1 MSWFTTKKRLTI
13 SNQPEQTPQTI
24 EQALENCMRSSDFEH
39 VQVTTPYKNI
49 WVSYFSTLID
59 KNRLHDDIIEKIQT
73 HQFHSPEDLR
83 TFIPLSSSKITTDA
97 SELANALMLGHVC
110 VQLEESNVLC
120 LLIDI
125 NKDDD
130 RPITTPEV
138 EFSVIGPKES
148 FVEGIDTNINLIR
161 KRIPIPELKIE
172 EFRIGSL
179 SRTRV
184 CVLYIDSIA
193 NDENVNT
200 MIERVSNIQFD
211 QINDSS
217 YINQMIED
225 KTYSPFPQFIDTERP
240 DRVAAL
246 LAEGKVIVLADGSPQ
261 AFSGPTTL
269 VEFFSAFEDYF
280 LAWHIATAFR
290 LIRLFAVWFS
300 IFATP
305 LYVAVLTYHAEII
318 PQALLATLIVSR
330 SAIPFPPIIEA
341 VFLELTIELL
351 REAGAR
357 LPTKIGQTIGIV
369 GGIVIGTAAV
379 EAGLTSNVLLIIVAL
394 AALGSFTTP
403 VYRMGNT
410 IRLIRFPFMLTAQL
424 LGLVG
429 LAILFNFMLVHLLT
443 ITSLG
448 RPYLAPLYPTRLADF
463 KDAFFRLPI
472 SMQSKRPIHL
482 QTKNDTRFSKRKAK
496 EKKDIDEGI

>member
-1 MSWFTTKKRLTI
+1 MSWFTLKKKLSIPTTKDEEPLTI
-13 SNQPEQTPQTI
+13 SQV
-24 EQALENCMRSSDFEH
+24 LEDCLSSNDFEH
-39 VQVTTPYKNI
+39 ELIVTPYKNI
-49 WVSYFSTLID
+49 WISYFNTLID
-59 KNRLHDDIIEKIQT
+59 TNKLHDDVIEKIQH
-73 HQFHSPEDLR
+73 HQFHTPEDLR
-83 TFIPLSSSKITTDA
+83 TFIPLKETKLTSDGKEVADSLTR
-97 SELANALMLGHVC
+97 GHVC
-110 VQLEESNVLC
+110 IQLEEDAELC
-120 LLIDI
+120 ILIGIETED
-125 NKDDD
+125 N
-130 RPITTPEV
+130 RQITIPEV
-138 EFSVIGPKES
+138 EFSVLGPKES
-148 FVEGIDTNINLIR
+148 FVEGIDTNLNLVR
-161 KRIPIPELKIE
+161 KRLPITDLKIK
-172 EFRIGSL
+172 EFIVGSL

-184 CVLYIDSIA
+184 CILYIDSIA
-193 NDENVNT
+193 NDDNVNT
-200 MIERVSNIQFD
+200 MVERVSTIQFD

-225 KTYSPFPQFIDTERP
+225 QSNSPFPQFIDTERP

-246 LAEGKVIVLADGSPQ
+246 LSEGKVVVLVDGSPQ

-280 LAWHIATAFR
+280 LSWHIATAFR

-305 LYVAVLTYHAEII
+305 LYVGVLTYHAEII
-318 PQALLATLIVSR
+318 PQDLLVTLIVSR
-330 SAIPFPPIIEA
+330 SAIPFPPVLEA
-341 VFLELTIELL
+341 LFLELTIELL

-357 LPTKIGQTIGIV
+357 LPTKVGQTIGIV

-394 AALGSFTTP
+394 AALASFTTP
-403 VYRMGNT
+403 VYRIGNT
-410 IRLIRFPFMLTAQL
+410 IRLIRFPYIFAAQL
-424 LGLVG
+424 WGLIG

-463 KDAFFRLPI
+463 KDAFFRLPFNF
-472 SMQSKRPIHL
+472 QSKRPIHL
-482 QTKNDTRFSKRKAK
+482 QTKNNVRFNKEKAK